1 MAKIDLIVN
10 ARHNADGSI
19 VPISIVWS
27 DGRVFEVDEVLEVKR
42 AASIK
47 AGSLGIRYKCKIMGK
62 EVDLFEDEGKWFMEK

>member
-19 VPISIVWS
+19 VPIFIVWG
-27 DGRVFEVDEVLEVKR
+27 DGRVFEVDKGIEVKR

-47 AGSLGIRYKCKIMGK
+47 AGSLGIRYRCKIMGK
-62 EVDLFEDEGKWFMEK
+62 EIDLFDDDDKWFMEK